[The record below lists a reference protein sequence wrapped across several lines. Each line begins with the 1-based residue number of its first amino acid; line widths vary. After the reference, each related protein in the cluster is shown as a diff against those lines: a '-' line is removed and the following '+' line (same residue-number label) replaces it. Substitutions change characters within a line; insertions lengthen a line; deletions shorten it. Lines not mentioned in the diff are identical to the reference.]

1 MAVSGIKANI
11 VWGSSYADYGGS
23 RITDYKPSDDIGK
36 ELYDSTASFETS
48 LEELNPFYR
57 EILEFVLARL
67 GYPVVK
73 VELTPFQIKTAIDEA
88 VQRMSYHAP
97 VWTKQYAVMQTVA
110 GQNLYE
116 LPQFIAD
123 NLTYVVYKKTLLSI
137 QAQAGTLEFDYF
149 IKYFQDAH
157 LFSDFSVGEF
167 YILQMHLEMVR
178 KILSQEGAWDVL
190 NNRIL
195 QVTPTPVINDYCI
208 LEYRALDS
216 NTIHPA
222 YKSWIKRYSLAC
234 SKEILS
240 QIRGKFKTLPGPGGG
255 AQLNGDTL
263 SQQAVQEKEALIQEL
278 LTELEEPPLITTF

>member
-11 VWGSSYADYGGS
+11 VWGSSYAEYDGL
-23 RITDYKPSDDIGK
+23 RITDYKPLDDIAK
-36 ELYDSTASFETS
+36 ELYGSTASFQTS
-48 LEELNPFYR
+48 IEELNPFYR
-57 EILEFVLARL
+57 EILDFILARL

-97 VWTKQYAVMQTVA
+97 MWSKQYAVFQTVA

-178 KILSQEGAWDVL
+178 KILSQEGSWDVL

-195 QVTPTPVINDYCI
+195 QLTPTPVVDDYCI
-208 LEYRALDS
+208 LEYRALDA

-222 YKSWIKRYSLAC
+222 YKSWIKRFALAC
-234 SKEILS
+234 AKEILG
-240 QIRGKFKTLPGPGGG
+240 QIRSKFKSLPGPGGG
-255 AQLNGDTL
+255 AQLNGDAL
-263 SQQAVQEKEALIQEL
+263 IEQATKEKEMLLEEL
-278 LTELEEPPLITTF
+278 LKELEEPPMITTF

>member
-11 VWGSSYADYGGS
+11 VWGSSYAEYDGL
-23 RITDYKPSDDIGK
+23 RITDYKPLDDIAK
-36 ELYDSTASFETS
+36 ELYGSTASFQTS
-48 LEELNPFYR
+48 IEELNPFYR
-57 EILEFVLARL
+57 EILDFILARL

-97 VWTKQYAVMQTVA
+97 MWSKQYAVFQTVS

-178 KILSQEGAWDVL
+178 KILSQEGSWDVL

-195 QVTPTPVINDYCI
+195 QLTPTPVVDDYCI
-208 LEYRALDS
+208 LEYRALDA

-222 YKSWIKRYSLAC
+222 YKSWIKRFALAC
-234 SKEILS
+234 SKEILG
-240 QIRGKFKTLPGPGGG
+240 QIRSKFKSLPGPGGG
-255 AQLNGDTL
+255 AQLNGDAL
-263 SQQAVQEKEALIQEL
+263 IEQATKEKEMLLEEL
-278 LTELEEPPLITTF
+278 LKELEEPPMITTF

>member
-11 VWGSSYADYGGS
+11 VWGSSYAEYDGL
-23 RITDYKPSDDIGK
+23 RITDYKPLDDIAK
-36 ELYDSTASFETS
+36 ELYGSTASFQTS
-48 LEELNPFYR
+48 IEELNPFYR
-57 EILEFVLARL
+57 EILDFILARL

-97 VWTKQYAVMQTVA
+97 MWSKQYAVFQTVA

-195 QVTPTPVINDYCI
+195 QLTPTPVVDDYCI
-208 LEYRALDS
+208 LEYRALDA

-222 YKSWIKRYSLAC
+222 YKSWIKRFALAC
-234 SKEILS
+234 AKEILG
-240 QIRGKFKTLPGPGGG
+240 QIRSKFKSLPGPGGG
-255 AQLNGDTL
+255 AQLNGDAL
-263 SQQAVQEKEALIQEL
+263 IEQATKEKEMLLEEL
-278 LTELEEPPLITTF
+278 LKELEEPPMITTF

>member
-11 VWGSSYADYGGS
+11 VWGSSYAQYDGA
-23 RITDYKPSDDIGK
+23 RLTDYKPTDDIGK
-36 ELYDSTASFETS
+36 ELYGSTASFETS

-67 GYPVVK
+67 GYPVIK

-97 VWTKQYAVMQTVA
+97 VWTKQYAVMQTVS

-178 KILSQEGAWDVL
+178 KILSQEGSWDVL

-195 QVTPTPVINDYCI
+195 QVTPTPVVNDYCI
-208 LEYRALDS
+208 LEYRALDA

-222 YKSWIKRYSLAC
+222 YKSWIKRFALAC
-234 SKEILS
+234 SKEILG
-240 QIRGKFKTLPGPGGG
+240 QIRGKFTTLPGPGGG

-263 SQQAVQEKEALIQEL
+263 LQQATAEKEALIQEL
-278 LTELEEPPLITTF
+278 LMELEEPPIITTF

>member
-11 VWGSSYADYGGS
+11 VWGSSYAEYDGL
-23 RITDYKPSDDIGK
+23 RITDYKPLDDIAK
-36 ELYDSTASFETS
+36 ELYGSTASFQTS
-48 LEELNPFYR
+48 IEELNPFYR
-57 EILEFVLARL
+57 EILDFILARL

-88 VQRMSYHAP
+88 IQRMSYHAP
-97 VWTKQYAVMQTVA
+97 MWSKQYAVFQTVA

-178 KILSQEGAWDVL
+178 KILSQEGSWDVL

-195 QVTPTPVINDYCI
+195 QLNPTPVVDDYCI
-208 LEYRALDS
+208 LEYRALDA

-222 YKSWIKRYSLAC
+222 YKSWIKRFALAC
-234 SKEILS
+234 AKEILG
-240 QIRGKFKTLPGPGGG
+240 QIRSKFKSLPGPGGG
-255 AQLNGDTL
+255 AQLNGDAL
-263 SQQAVQEKEALIQEL
+263 IEQATKEKEKLLEEL
-278 LTELEEPPLITTF
+278 LKELEEPPLITTF